1 MILYTCTARHVM
13 PPMLY
18 WTGNQSKINGCNRST
33 RFLSTFTIFCPFL
46 HSAQSTAGEKR
57 LRDGL
62 WEQLWQGV
70 YACYLFVCSL
80 TFGISLLLIT
90 VIWLSPP
97 TSKGNGQLQNGDR
110 NSRHASLSEE
120 EENLAVLRRWGIS
133 RRSFICN
140 QITRRMDC
148 GRSYLCLWS
157 SSFTFYLLAR
167 NHPLD
172 LFSLCLQA
180 RYERAAGDRES
191 LRGGAALRIAS
202 GY

>member
-1 MILYTCTARHVM
+1 MILYTCSVTCVL

-18 WTGNQSKINGCNRST
+18 WTGNYSKLDGCNRST
-33 RFLSTFTIFCPFL
+33 LFLVYNYYLLSLPPQHTEHSRRKTRRTLRAAVTRWVCTI
-46 HSAQSTAGEKR
+46 SVR
-57 LRDGL
+57 
-62 WEQLWQGV
+62 
-70 YACYLFVCSL
+70 SL
-80 TFGISLLLIT
+80 TFSISLLLIT
-90 VIWLSPP
+90 VIWLSPPP

-110 NSRHASLSEE
+110 NGRHASLSEE

-140 QITRRMDC
+140 QITRQMDC
-148 GRSYLCLWS
+148 GRSYLWLWS

-180 RYERAAGDRES
+180 RYERTAGDRES